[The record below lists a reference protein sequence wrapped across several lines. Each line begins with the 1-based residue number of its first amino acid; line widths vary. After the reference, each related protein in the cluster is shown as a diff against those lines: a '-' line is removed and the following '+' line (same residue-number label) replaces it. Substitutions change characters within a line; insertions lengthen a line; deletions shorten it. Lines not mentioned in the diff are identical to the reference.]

1 MKNRDWMIEVS
12 HIDGDHVARDQGI
25 IVGKEGMRGM
35 TSYHM
40 PAEVQLPTIMIP
52 TTLLLNLNN

>member
-1 MKNRDWMIEVS
+1 MIEVS